1 MLAAAAGCGCC
12 WLRLMMMLLTN
23 SRGTT
28 VVTITTTTTT
38 TTTLKFQFQIMPQLP
53 GYRSNKPVY
62 GNTRHVMKY
71 FEGQRFVLDGP
82 ESKFSARRIM
92 DDQSATGLI
101 IGMGGPYHSL
111 QPPKKYFNTEGRPQ
125 VLCFQ
130 AFFKEAVHE
139 SALENHRVHKC
150 DIFYYTED
158 DSIEITERKFENS
171 GMPQGNFMKRHQVPK
186 DEDSFFTLD
195 DLVIGEPV
203 TFYTRTFQII
213 DANSQ
218 TKAFLEARNQAKFGP
233 NSPTQ
238 APGSDYPEDKYEAD
252 RSMASWD
259 PDMRYN
265 ITANPTRVFAEA
277 MLGKTC
283 DNTGRA
289 GFLKYDRKVLRFV
302 CVWDDRESLYG
313 DVQQF
318 KLHYYLTDDTFE
330 FISVFGANSGRD
342 PSPLM
347 LKRNKVPKDVKD
359 LDLGF
364 YTWEDLAIGA
374 SVNVYTR
381 QLLLVDADS
390 VGEGMGGGQTYS
402 VKWGNTS

>member
-1 MLAAAAGCGCC
+1 MITDRFGF
-12 WLRLMMMLLTN
+12 LLSSLGAMDDT
-23 SRGTT
+23 SVLTEGTAL
-28 VVTITTTTTT
+28 VAHD
-38 TTTLKFQFQIMPQLP
+38 IMPQLP
-53 GYRSNKPVY
+53 GYRSNKPAY

-82 ESKFSARRIM
+82 ESKFSAQKIM

-111 QPPKKYFNTEGRPQ
+111 QPPKKYFNTKGRPQ

-130 AFFKEAVHE
+130 AFFKESVHE
-139 SALENHRVHKC
+139 STVESERVHKC

-195 DLVIGEPV
+195 DLVIGQPI
-203 TFYTRTFQII
+203 TFYNRTFQVI

-218 TKAFLEARNQAKFGP
+218 TKAFLDERSAAQFGP
-233 NSPTQ
+233 DSPER
-238 APGSDYPEDKYEAD
+238 AAAAARLIDREAFPEDRYEAH
-252 RSMASWD
+252 RSLASWD
-259 PDMRYN
+259 ADTKYN
-265 ITANPTRVFAEA
+265 IQKNPTRVFAEA

-302 CVWDDRESLYG
+302 CIWDDRESLYG

-330 FISVFGANSGRD
+330 VISVFGANSGRAGT
-342 PSPLM
+342 PML
-347 LKRNKVPKDVKD
+347 LKRNKVPKNVKD
-359 LDLGF
+359 LSLGF
-364 YTWEDLAIGA
+364 YTWQDLCIGA
-374 SVNVYTR
+374 VVNVYTR
-381 QLLLVDADS
+381 QLLLVDADNVS
-390 VGEGMGGGQTYS
+390 VPT
-402 VKWGNTS
+402 K